1 MRQILYISSATT
13 PPSTNEFE
21 NLLEV
26 ARRNNKAHNITGV
39 LIFFYGRYVQCIEGD
54 DHEISRLLSNIEGD
68 ARNIHLVVLQDRQ
81 IKSRDFPDWSMG
93 YQAYENN
100 EISSSPIL
108 FPIKNKESFLHIRDY
123 SEELYQFLVS
133 LYPSSQPKW
142 LVE

>member
-13 PPSTNEFE
+13 PPSTNDFE
-21 NLLEV
+21 NLLAV

-93 YQAYENN
+93 YQAYEDN
-100 EISSSPIL
+100 EISNSPIL